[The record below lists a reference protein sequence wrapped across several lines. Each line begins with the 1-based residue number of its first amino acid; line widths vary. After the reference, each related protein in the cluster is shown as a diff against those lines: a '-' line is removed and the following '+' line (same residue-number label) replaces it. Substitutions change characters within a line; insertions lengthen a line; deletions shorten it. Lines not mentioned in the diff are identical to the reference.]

1 MSSVK
6 LSSPT
11 EWSWHFNNAKNR
23 LYVTVKSITG
33 DLYDGA
39 LPLGKDS
46 LIPEV
51 LHGVHSFTREDA
63 EDYIN
68 FMYRLAD
75 FSFRS
80 DEKTYL
86 ALNATALRRYATA
99 VANLDHCF
107 TSLVPEAEAGTPEV
121 GEVVI
126 MYPGYS
132 NGKGENGRNFQV
144 IGVDK
149 NTKDCYCMLIGKEF
163 CIKPG
168 VQMNRGACVKVSPTK
183 VATIGYIRRHSGR
196 LNSSNRKVAQ

>member
-1 MSSVK
+1 MNK
-6 LSSPT
+6 LISPN
-11 EWSWHFNNAKNR
+11 EWYWHFNNAKNR
-23 LYVTVKSITG
+23 LYVTVKTASG
-33 DLYDGA
+33 VMCEGA
-39 LPLGKDS
+39 LPLGKDL

-51 LHGVHSFTREDA
+51 LHGVHSFTREDI
-63 EDYIN
+63 EDYVN

-75 FSFRS
+75 FSFKS

-86 ALNATALRRYATA
+86 ALNATALRRYGTPT
-99 VANLDHCF
+99 ANLDQCF
-107 TSLVPEAEAGTPEV
+107 TSLVPEAEAQTPEI

-132 NGKGENGRNFQV
+132 SGKGENGRNFQV

-196 LNSSNRKVAQ
+196 LNNSNRKVAR

>member
-23 LYVTVKSITG
+23 LCVTVKSITG
-33 DLYDGA
+33 TMYDGA
-39 LPLGKDS
+39 LPLGKDL

-51 LHGVHSFTREDA
+51 LQGVHSFTREDA
-63 EDYIN
+63 EDYVN

-75 FSFRS
+75 FSFRPG
-80 DEKTYL
+80 EKTLL
-86 ALNATALRRYATA
+86 ALNATALKRYGTA
-99 VANLDHCF
+99 VANLDQCF
-107 TSLVPEAEAGTPEV
+107 TSLVPEAEAQTPEI

-132 NGKGENGRNFQV
+132 SGKGENGRNFQV

-149 NTKDCYCMLIGKEF
+149 STNDCLCMLIGKEF

>member
-6 LSSPT
+6 LSSPN

-33 DLYDGA
+33 ELYDGA

-46 LIPEV
+46 LVPEV
-51 LHGVHSFTREDA
+51 LQGVHSFTREDA
-63 EDYIN
+63 DDYLN
-68 FMYRLAD
+68 FRYRLSD

-86 ALNATALRRYATA
+86 ALNATALRRYATT
-99 VANLDHCF
+99 VAKLDQCF
-107 TSLVPEAEAGTPEV
+107 TSLVPESEVRAPEV

-126 MYPGYS
+126 LYPGYY
-132 NGKGENGRNFQV
+132 NGNGENGRNFQI

-149 NTKDCYCMLIGKEF
+149 STKDCYCMLIGKEF

-183 VATIGYIRRHSGR
+183 VATMSYIRKHSGR
-196 LNSSNRKVAQ
+196 LNGNRKVAQ

>member
-75 FSFRS
+75 FSFKS

-86 ALNATALRRYATA
+86 ALNATALRRYGTPT
-99 VANLDHCF
+99 ANLDQCF

-132 NGKGENGRNFQV
+132 SGKGENGRNFQV

-196 LNSSNRKVAQ
+196 LNNSNRKVAQ